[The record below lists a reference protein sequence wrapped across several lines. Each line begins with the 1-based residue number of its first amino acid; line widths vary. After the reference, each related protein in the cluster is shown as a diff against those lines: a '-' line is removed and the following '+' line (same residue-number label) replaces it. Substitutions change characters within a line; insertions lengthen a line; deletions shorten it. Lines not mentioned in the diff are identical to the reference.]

1 MKKSK
6 SVKSEHSA
14 SSGVSTSNSSDSLNA
29 LGIYSRN
36 PGARNPWV
44 NLIVHNIEPN
54 FKELFRD
61 DADHLFEVWGLKKER
76 NPTRT

>member
-29 LGIYSRN
+29 LGIYSRH
-36 PGARNPWV
+36 PEARNPWV
-44 NLIVHNIEPN
+44 NIIIHNIEPD
-54 FKELFRD
+54 FKELYWNC
-61 DADHLFEVWGLKKER
+61 LETMPIIYSKSGV
-76 NPTRT
+76 